1 MTTPLI
7 DLEEKV
13 VLITGAAGGQ
23 GAEHAR
29 LLTDLGAKV
38 VLADL
43 DSDALRRT
51 TATLGSAA
59 VSAVFDVRDA
69 RGWAEAVGLAMSTFG
84 RLDVL
89 VNNAAWRGPK
99 ESLAALNEASLMDTL
114 AINLVGSILGMQAV
128 LPAMHPRGGS
138 IINIASTAGT
148 RAFRNGISYGA
159 SKWGLRGATRTAAA
173 ELGPRG
179 IRVNCIC
186 PGVIDTPMAE
196 PASRAGQGAILDQ
209 PIPRVGE
216 PHEVGTL
223 VAFLA
228 SDASSYCTGQDFVV
242 DGGRTA

>member
-7 DLEEKV
+7 NLKDKV

-23 GAEHAR
+23 GAEHAK
-29 LLTDLGAKV
+29 LLTELGARV

-43 DSDALRRT
+43 DESSLRRT
-51 TATLGSAA
+51 TTPLLGAA
-59 VSAVFDVRDA
+59 LSVGFDVRDA
-69 RGWAEAVGLAMSTFG
+69 RGWADAVGLTMSTFG

-99 ESLAALNEASLMDTL
+99 ESLADLNESSLLDTL
-114 AINLVGSILGMQAV
+114 AINLVGPILGMQAV
-128 LPAMHPRGGS
+128 VPAMQDRGGS

-148 RAFRNGISYGA
+148 RAFPNGISYGA
-159 SKWGLRGATRTAAA
+159 SKWGLRGVTRTAAV
-173 ELGPRG
+173 ELGPSN

-196 PASRAGQGAILDQ
+196 PSSRAGQGAILNQ

-216 PHEVGTL
+216 PREVGSL